1 MNGHFVDIMIPN
13 TGTTFTIAAHLVFS
27 SSQGTTLRICI
38 PSYKIAEMY
47 NEMMNE
53 AVTPSPTPAEN
64 QQEAQPTSPPAVQ
77 SPLIPTNSIARVV
90 PNSPSPV
97 QSPPPIDDGEA
108 ELRQM
113 IRELFDSEAIA
124 RPTPRRIPAPELPSV
139 IPFKVVTDLTEDVTT
154 TTYYYNDGTV
164 TSKSDGIVNAGE
176 CPICCDEF
184 ELGATCP
191 ECNYKICTDCAVRMT
206 QTGRTQRCPGCN
218 YYWKRG
224 SKRMRDGSFKI
235 N

>member
-1 MNGHFVDIMIPN
+1 MV
-13 TGTTFTIAAHLVFS
+13 
-27 SSQGTTLRICI
+27 
-38 PSYKIAEMY
+38 
-47 NEMMNE
+47 NEPI
-53 AVTPSPTPAEN
+53 TPSPTPAEN
-64 QQEAQPTSPPAVQ
+64 QQEAQTTSPPAVE
-77 SPLIPTNSIARVV
+77 
-90 PNSPSPV
+90 
-97 QSPPPIDDGEA
+97 SPPPIDDDEV

-113 IRELFDSEAIA
+113 IREMFDSEELI
-124 RPTPRRIPAPELPSV
+124 RPTPRRIPAPELPNA

-206 QTGRTQRCPGCN
+206 QTGRTQRCPGCS

-224 SKRMRDGSFKI
+224 SKRMRDGNFKI

>member
-1 MNGHFVDIMIPN
+1 MNRNFVDVMIPS
-13 TGTTFTIAAHLVFS
+13 GSVFTIAANLVLS

-38 PSYKIAEMY
+38 PSAKIVEMY

-53 AVTPSPTPAEN
+53 AVTPSPIPDEN
-64 QQEAQPTSPPAVQ
+64 QQEAQTTSPPPVQ
-77 SPLIPTNSIARVV
+77 SPLIPTNSNVRFV

-97 QSPPPIDDGEA
+97 QSPPPIDDGEV
-108 ELRQM
+108 ELRQI
-113 IRELFDSEAIA
+113 IREMFDSEELL
-124 RPTPRRIPAPELPSV
+124 RPTPRRIPAPELPNV

-206 QTGRTQRCPGCN
+206 QTGRTQRCPGCSYN
-218 YYWKRG
+218 WKRG
-224 SKRMRDGSFKI
+224 SKRLRDGSFKI